1 MHLLHCTNSLPAPIL
16 ALSKPIKD
24 DHMRIFSGLMG
35 RRPSKKD
42 RAYSNAMDVLRGMTA
57 ADCADI
63 GIKPA
68 DFSRIAREMA
78 SR

>member
-1 MHLLHCTNSLPAPIL
+1 
-16 ALSKPIKD
+16 
-24 DHMRIFSGLMG
+24 MRIFSGLMG
-35 RRPSKKD
+35 RRPSQKD